1 MRILVAA
8 GFACALFADP
18 SIETPRLGYV
28 SSPAGIR
35 KVLGIVGAS
44 QLSAPVASELTSPQV
59 LPGTDFA
66 VGTNGAGELVRIDL
80 RDGSTLGLGISNADA
95 IATSP
100 SGETVLAL
108 AGESA
113 QLISR
118 DGSIVGRFPIAA
130 KPSLIAIADRDKTAA
145 ITIAEPDGE
154 ALYVLNEQGMRRV
167 FHAAK
172 IAGLAFVPKS
182 SDLIAA
188 DGSGAIYRLNT
199 DLQLTQVTTIEGIRG
214 LAVSADGSR
223 LLAVAGGT
231 VYAVQFGT
239 GDMTSVECPCTGTI
253 AIPLGTST
261 FLLTSGDDEPLWVL
275 DATSERLRVAF
286 IPEAVNE

>member
-1 MRILVAA
+1 MRILLAA
-8 GFACALFADP
+8 TFACALFADP

-28 SSPAGIR
+28 SSPAGVR
-35 KVLGIVGAS
+35 KVVGIVGAS
-44 QLSAPVASELTSPQV
+44 QLSVPLATELSRAQV

-66 VGTNGAGELVRIDL
+66 VGTNGDGELARIDL
-80 RDGSTLGLGISNADA
+80 RDGSTLGMGISNADA

-100 SGETVLAL
+100 SGEMVLAL
-108 AGESA
+108 AGETA

-118 DGSIVGRFPIAA
+118 DGSTVARFPMAA

-154 ALYVLNEQGMRRV
+154 ALYVLNEQGTRRV

-172 IAGLAFVPKS
+172 IAGIAFVPKS
-182 SDLIAA
+182 ADLIVA
-188 DGSGAIYRLNT
+188 DGSGAIYRLNA

-214 LAVSADGSR
+214 LAVSTDGFR
-223 LLAVAGGT
+223 LLAVGGTT

-239 GDMTSVECPCTGTI
+239 GDITSVECPCTG
-253 AIPLGTST
+253 AFVSPLGTST
-261 FLLTSGDDEPLWVL
+261 FLLTNGDDGPLWVL
-275 DATSERLRVAF
+275 DTSSERLRVAF